1 MATAAAIWYMHTVN
15 VSVSLYA
22 WVFVFIASSFIVTTF
37 ISLHQDAATG
47 LMMTLLTE
55 ERINGSINYVR
66 AAPQG
71 LVRELITL

>member
-1 MATAAAIWYMHTVN
+1 MHTVN
-15 VSVSLYA
+15 ATISLYA
-22 WVFVFIASSFIVTTF
+22 WMFVFIASSFVVTTF

-47 LMMTLLTE
+47 LIITLLTE